1 MCTKVLLRELDAG
14 PAPAHRMCSMCGRL
28 QVWLAIALCLAI
40 FITFLGHKP
49 ACSSGDMLHNKPV
62 AKFKALSADNAKSGI
77 SAVVE
82 IALTGPV
89 AAPVVPQLEVP
100 LAAGEAF
107 TLQAP
112 GPQVLSCCLLC

>member
-1 MCTKVLLRELDAG
+1 MCN
-14 PAPAHRMCSMCGRL
+14 MWGRS

-40 FITFLGHKP
+40 FITFLAHKP

-62 AKFKALSADNAKSGI
+62 AKFKALSADSNAKSGI
-77 SAVVE
+77 SAAVE
-82 IALTGPV
+82 IALTRSV
-89 AAPVVPQLEVP
+89 IAPVPSQPQAWP
-100 LAAGEAF
+100 AAGAAF

>member
-1 MCTKVLLRELDAG
+1 MLLD
-14 PAPAHRMCSMCGRL
+14 MMWGRL
-28 QVWLAIALCLAI
+28 QVGLAIALCLAI
-40 FITFLGHKP
+40 FVVFLAHKP

-62 AKFKALSADNAKSGI
+62 AKFRALGADINAKSGI

-82 IALTGPV
+82 IALARPV
-89 AAPVVPQLEVP
+89 AAPAPPQP
-100 LAAGEAF
+100 QASAAAGEGL

>member
-1 MCTKVLLRELDAG
+1 MW
-14 PAPAHRMCSMCGRL
+14 GRL

-40 FITFLGHKP
+40 FITFLAHKP

-62 AKFKALSADNAKSGI
+62 AKFKALSADISAKSGI
-77 SAVVE
+77 SAAVE
-82 IALTGPV
+82 IALAGPV
-89 AAPVVPQLEVP
+89 AATVPSQLQAP
-100 LAAGEAF
+100 PAAGEAF

>member
-1 MCTKVLLRELDAG
+1 M
-14 PAPAHRMCSMCGRL
+14 
-28 QVWLAIALCLAI
+28 QIWLAIALCLAI
-40 FITFLGHKP
+40 FVTFLAHKP

-62 AKFKALSADNAKSGI
+62 AKFKALGADNAKSGI

-82 IALTGPV
+82 IALTR
-89 AAPVVPQLEVP
+89 PVVVPVPAQPQAP
-100 LAAGEAF
+100 PAADEAF